1 MNMKS
6 LRVAILISSFCLPAA
21 SVFAQTITGGTCTAA
36 TLNGTYA
43 FTLDGRG
50 ISTAGSFTGSFQGAG
65 TATFDGQSMVTF
77 TGIVNTNLASG
88 KSYTYSGTYTLPS
101 NCYGTITLSSGS
113 TAVFT
118 IVVWS
123 SGAQFNVTGSDTNFV
138 YSGSGS
144 NPHPTCALATLSGEY
159 TYSSSGF
166 TLSGTAQTGSAD
178 EVGVFQFDGQGNV
191 TASYTITS
199 GGTTPAA
206 VTSSGTYSITSG
218 CQVSATLTDSNGK
231 TNALN
236 FVITGTYGDN
246 ADLLES
252 NSQFVRTGSAHAAF
266 LNPTR
271 SIGNV
276 ASYAVNYT
284 PPGSVFVLFGT
295 GLATANKSAS
305 ATNTPLPTTLLTTKV
320 TVNGEAAPLFFL
332 DSGQIDAQMP
342 WDIPPGSVASV
353 VVTNVTPTGTQ
364 TSNAAA
370 VFVPATGTPGISV
383 YGNNRAVVVNKDGN
397 VNSPTAA
404 AAVGDEVVAYFTG
417 GGPVQTSGKLVS
429 GSPAPDSEA
438 PLAENSTVTVG
449 GMNANVIYIGLT
461 PTGIGLYQVNFIVPQ
476 VAKGT
481 YPLVISIN
489 GVNSNNPVM
498 TVSN

>member
-1 MNMKS
+1 
-6 LRVAILISSFCLPAA
+6 
-21 SVFAQTITGGTCTAA
+21 
-36 TLNGTYA
+36 
-43 FTLDGRG
+43 
-50 ISTAGSFTGSFQGAG
+50 
-65 TATFDGQSMVTF
+65 
-77 TGIVNTNLASG
+77 
-88 KSYTYSGTYTLPS
+88 
-101 NCYGTITLSSGS
+101 
-113 TAVFT
+113 
-118 IVVWS
+118 
-123 SGAQFNVTGSDTNFV
+123 
-138 YSGSGS
+138 
-144 NPHPTCALATLSGEY
+144 
-159 TYSSSGF
+159 
-166 TLSGTAQTGSAD
+166 
-178 EVGVFQFDGQGNV
+178 
-191 TASYTITS
+191 
-199 GGTTPAA
+199 
-206 VTSSGTYSITSG
+206 
-218 CQVSATLTDSNGK
+218 
-231 TNALN
+231 LN

-305 ATNTPLPTTLLTTKV
+305 ATSTPLPTTLLTTKV
-320 TVNGEAAPLFFL
+320 TVNGEAAPLFFV

-342 WDIPPGSVASV
+342 WDIPAGTVASV
-353 VVTNVTPTGTQ
+353 VVTNTTSTGIE

-417 GGPVQTSGKLVS
+417 GGPVQTSGKLTS
-429 GSPAPDSEA
+429 GSPAPNSLS
-438 PLAENSTVTVG
+438 PLTENSSVTVG
-449 GMNANVIYIGLT
+449 AMNADVIYIGLT

-476 VAKGT
+476 IAKGT
-481 YPLVISIN
+481 YPVVISIN